1 MFIKRNYLQPVFRS
15 LFFAEDSSKAWLRV
29 RWWNDRLLSRMNK
42 FLRSVA
48 FRLWSAKYLIRFYF
62 PSFPFKDTCKFYYY
76 IFNVIYKSIY
86 IYKKKKKN
94 RNETGPGYRSILSK
108 ARDKSLRVEP
118 WRERERDCTFTIPDI
133 PPLHGRKG
141 RSGGFSR
148 GKRIKGLISRL
159 GGSSRSRPEPHRTRP
174 RATPCPLRVASIY
187 RHRDRVEIKGY
198 SATLCYTIL
207 YTPQFYIYIPV
218 GREIKPI
225 T

>member
-1 MFIKRNYLQPVFRS
+1 ML
-15 LFFAEDSSKAWLRV
+15 
-29 RWWNDRLLSRMNK
+29 
-42 FLRSVA
+42 
-48 FRLWSAKYLIRFYF
+48 
-62 PSFPFKDTCKFYYY
+62 Y
-76 IFNVIYKSIY
+76 INQY

-159 GGSSRSRPEPHRTRP
+159 GGSSRSRSRPEPHRTRP

-207 YTPQFYIYIPV
+207 YTPQNFIYIYIY
-218 GREIKPI
+218 RLEER
-225 T
+225 